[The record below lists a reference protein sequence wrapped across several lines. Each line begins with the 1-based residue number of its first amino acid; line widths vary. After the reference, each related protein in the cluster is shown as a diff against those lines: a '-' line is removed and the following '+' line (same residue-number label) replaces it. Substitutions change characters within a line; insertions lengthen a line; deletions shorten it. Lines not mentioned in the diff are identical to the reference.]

1 MRYNRIF
8 LDTAFVQ
15 ALLNKKDEFHE
26 KAKSLAHHLREA
38 EEVWI
43 TEAVLTE
50 IGNALSK
57 IDKKRVVSFIKNCY
71 ATPNIYVIQVDTEL
85 FSRALAI
92 YEKYDDKEWGMTDC
106 ISITVMKENK
116 LSVSFTTDNHFMQA
130 GFEIVLK

>member
-15 ALLNKKDEFHE
+15 ALLNEKDEFHN

-38 EEVWI
+38 KEVWI

-57 IDKKRVVSFIKNCY
+57 IDRKRAVTFIKNCY
-71 ATPNIYVIQVDTEL
+71 ETPNIFVVQVVMDL
-85 FSRALAI
+85 FSKALAL

-106 ISITVMKENK
+106 ISIVVMKEKK
-116 LSVSFTTDNHFMQA
+116 LMVSFTTDNHFIQA

>member
-43 TEAVLTE
+43 TEAVPEKTASLPPSVPSQKV
-50 IGNALSK
+50 I
-57 IDKKRVVSFIKNCY
+57 IPF
-71 ATPNIYVIQVDTEL
+71 PNI
-85 FSRALAI
+85 FLA
-92 YEKYDDKEWGMTDC
+92 KD
-106 ISITVMKENK
+106 
-116 LSVSFTTDNHFMQA
+116 
-130 GFEIVLK
+130 

>member
-26 KAKSLAHHLREA
+26 KAKSLTHHLREA
-38 EEVWI
+38 KEVWI

-57 IDKKRVVSFIKNCY
+57 IDRNRVVSFIKNCY
-71 ATPNIYVIQVDTEL
+71 ATPNIYVVQGTKGRCGQSEAARL
-85 FSRALAI
+85 
-92 YEKYDDKEWGMTDC
+92 
-106 ISITVMKENK
+106 
-116 LSVSFTTDNHFMQA
+116 
-130 GFEIVLK
+130 